1 MTGVNLMK
9 KTLFLTGTLLFGLFV
24 FFSYLVHKDFLTQID
39 FNATVRLQ
47 DNISR
52 RFDPYFSFLS
62 DIGAF
67 EVMLGVLLIFLVFLR
82 KIRGVIAFG
91 FFGIFHL
98 IEIYGKVFV
107 NHLPPPEFLLRTEKI
122 INFPQY
128 HIRLENSYPSG
139 HAGRAAFLSIFIAL
153 LVIRSKKLSRLQKS
167 IILGV
172 LIIFDAVM
180 FVSRIYLGEHW
191 FSDVV
196 GGAILGASL
205 AILAAIAL

>member
-1 MTGVNLMK
+1 MK
-9 KTLFLTGTLLFGLFV
+9 QFPLFILSLSIFSFFIL
-24 FFSYLVHKDFLTQID
+24 FSYLVHKDFLTQID

-107 NHLPPPEFLLRTEKI
+107 
-122 INFPQY
+122 
-128 HIRLENSYPSG
+128 
-139 HAGRAAFLSIFIAL
+139 
-153 LVIRSKKLSRLQKS
+153 
-167 IILGV
+167 
-172 LIIFDAVM
+172 
-180 FVSRIYLGEHW
+180 
-191 FSDVV
+191 
-196 GGAILGASL
+196 
-205 AILAAIAL
+205 